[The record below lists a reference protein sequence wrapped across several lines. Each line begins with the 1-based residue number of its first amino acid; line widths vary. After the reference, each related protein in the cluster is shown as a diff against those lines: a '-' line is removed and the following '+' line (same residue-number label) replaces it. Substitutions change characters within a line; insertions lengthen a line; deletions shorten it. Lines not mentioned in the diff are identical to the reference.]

1 MTYFLLFEKHTGS
14 AIKEKLVVIEEIK
27 GPRAKMLN

>member
-1 MTYFLLFEKHTGS
+1 MTYFLLFEKHTKS

-27 GPRAKMLN
+27 GRRTKVLN